1 MQTTSHSLWDRDPT
15 AWPWAPNSDLGR
27 PWSGLEVTRETGST
41 NADLV
46 AAVHAG
52 AESGKVVVADHQTV
66 GRGRLDRTWAAP
78 PGTSIAISVLLR
90 PPADVPANRWT
101 WLPLVAGLAVTDAL
115 VAVAGV
121 AAELKWPNDVLIGG
135 GKVCGILAERVA
147 DPSGDAV
154 VIGMGINTRL
164 AADELPVPTATSL
177 RLAGAEVPDADLVAG
192 VLRELGAWYLRWVDG
207 EDLGPALAS
216 RCVTIGREV
225 RVELPA
231 AAPVTGLAVG
241 IDSDG
246 RLLVRTAEG
255 VRPFSAGDV
264 VHLR

>member
-1 MQTTSHSLWDRDPT
+1 MQTTSPSLWDRDPR
-15 AWPWAPNSDLGR
+15 AWPWAPGSDLGW
-27 PWSGLEVTRETGST
+27 PWSGLEVTPETGST
-41 NADLV
+41 NADLAT
-46 AAVHAG
+46 AARQG
-52 AESGKVVVADHQTV
+52 AASGRVLVADHQTG
-66 GRGRLDRTWAAP
+66 GRGRLDRTWTAP
-78 PGTSIAISVLLR
+78 PGTSLAISVLLR
-90 PPADVPANRWT
+90 PPVSVPAMRWT

-115 VAVAGV
+115 SGIGV
-121 AAELKWPNDVLIGG
+121 TAELKWPNDVLIDG

-164 AADELPVPTATSL
+164 AAEDLPVPTATSL
-177 RLAGAEVPDADLVAG
+177 WLAGVEVADADLVAS
-192 VLRELGAWYLRWVDG
+192 VLGTLASWYRRWLDG

-216 RCVTIGREV
+216 RCGTIGREV

-241 IDSDG
+241 VDPDG
-246 RLLVRTAEG
+246 RLLVRTADG

-264 VHLR
+264 MHLR